1 MKLYRNISIR
11 EYLNLIENKK
21 IEGKMHKENKDSTYR
36 QSIGESVFFFGHG
49 VDLTLH
55 SNAYNIVVEATIP
68 EERIKGAGHATY
80 TMTNGV
86 CDCCD
91 FVVDESTYKEY
102 YVSYYTIHD
111 IINANIDPFFTLDQ
125 AINGDIFF
133 DFLMEGLKH
142 FGNPVF
148 FEISSLFNKGKTIR
162 VLELLGTL
170 GDKELIKVYERIVN
184 VNHYLYRNEEI
195 KEMLDDLMLIK
206 NNNQEIIK
214 LLKKAS
220 GKVDAI

>member
-1 MKLYRNISIR
+1 MKLYRNISIK
-11 EYLNLIENKK
+11 EYLTLIQNEK

-36 QSIGESVFFFGHG
+36 QSDGGSVFFFEHG
-49 VDLTLH
+49 VDLTMH

-68 EERIKGAGHATY
+68 EERINGVGHATY

-102 YVSYYTIHD
+102 YVSYYTLHD
-111 IINANIDPFFTLDQ
+111 IVNANIDPFFTLDQ

-142 FGNPVF
+142 FGNRVF
-148 FEISSLFNKGKTIR
+148 FEVSSLFNKGKTLQ

-170 GDKELIKVYERIVN
+170 GDKELYKVYERIVN
-184 VNHYLYRNEEI
+184 DNPYTYSDKEI
-195 KEMLDDLMLIK
+195 KEMLDDLILIK
-206 NNNQEIIK
+206 NNNQAIIK
-214 LLKKAS
+214 LLEKAS
-220 GKVDAI
+220 GKVVAI